1 MTKEQ
6 LEQKIYY
13 CKVNDLLY
21 DKEKYEYQL
30 SKLNEESNE
39 ESPVNLTEERT
50 GDRRVDPYDETTD
63 GLSSGRKEN
72 EFKRKG

>member
-21 DKEKYEYQL
+21 DKERYEYLL

-39 ESPVNLTEERT
+39 ESPVDLTEERT
-50 GDRRVDPYDETTD
+50 GDR
-63 GLSSGRKEN
+63 
-72 EFKRKG
+72 

>member
-6 LEQKIYY
+6 LEQRIYY

-39 ESPVNLTEERT
+39 ESPVDLTEERA
-50 GDRRVDPYDETTD
+50 GDRRVDPYDYTTD
-63 GLSSGRKEN
+63 GIPSGRKEN